1 MVAGSIAET
10 LGIVETL
17 GLLETGFARV
27 LVERS
32 VAAVHLFV
40 MAIRSSVMVKQSQC
54 VRLSSEPQV
63 RDQYPAQAPAR
74 QPDPVAQGY
83 LHWTCSHS
91 DPASSPRH
99 TSAAARA
106 YARLETHS
114 GAAAGA
120 AAGKAEAAS

>member
-1 MVAGSIAET
+1 M
-10 LGIVETL
+10 L
-17 GLLETGFARV
+17 GLLETELARV

-32 VAAVHLFV
+32 VAAIRLVVLAV
-40 MAIRSSVMVKQSQC
+40 RSSVVVKQSQC

-106 YARLETHS
+106 YARLETHF
-114 GAAAGA
+114 GAAAGG
-120 AAGKAEAAS
+120 AAGKEGAPS